1 VSSEKLLPAPS
12 VASAAVKAPETP
24 RTRRACWSRRRI
36 GLTAFLGFAGLGV
49 AIAAVY
55 WVGHRYTHSLSRDA
69 FLDSDLINVSSYATG
84 DIIEIYVQEQSVVTK
99 GQLLAKIDPAVYERE
114 VAVRHS
120 QLAAARSGLHKA
132 EADLAVAEQEVPRKV
147 RIAERKLDIARV
159 VETKANSQLALTT
172 EEVEKG
178 IRAAAASLAA
188 CKAALELAEADY
200 RRYLDLYA
208 TGSVTQRKSQDAT
221 RAHAVARAEVEAATA
236 RLAQAEAMRHRIDI
250 ASDELRAA
258 KHAVEEAS
266 AGLELARI
274 GDLQVEVARRLV
286 EERKEL
292 VESARSALQ
301 LAETNLGYT
310 RVIAP
315 YDGIITKNWRHLGD
329 HVRPGDPIFN
339 MYNPG
344 LLYVTIHLEET
355 LLEGVNVGN
364 GATVEVDA
372 FSQPFRGRVVWIG
385 SATDAN
391 FSLIPRD
398 VSAGEFT
405 YVVQRVTVRLLLEP
419 DERLPLLKPGLSA
432 HVTIEHGPG
441 DPVWAAQAWE
451 RMGAQSGVRPEK
463 R

>member
-1 VSSEKLLPAPS
+1 VSSEKPFPAPS
-12 VASAAVKAPETP
+12 ASPAVRTAPAS
-24 RTRRACWSRRRI
+24 RSSRHRRWSRRRG
-36 GLTAFLGFAGLGV
+36 GLTAFLGLAGLGIAV
-49 AIAAVY
+49 AAVY

-84 DIIEIYVQEQSVVTK
+84 DIVEIYVQEQSPVKK
-99 GQLLAKIDPAVYERE
+99 GQQLAKIDSAVYERE
-114 VAVRHS
+114 VAVKRS
-120 QLAAARSGLHKA
+120 QLTAAKSALHKA

-147 RIAERKLDIARV
+147 RIAERKLDIANAE
-159 VETKANSQLALTT
+159 ETKANSKVSLTI

-178 IRAAAASLAA
+178 IRAATAALAAS
-188 CKAALELAEADY
+188 KATLELAEADY
-200 RRYLDLYA
+200 RRYSDLYE

-221 RAHAVARAEVEAATA
+221 RAHAVARAEVEAAAA
-236 RLAQAEAMRHRIDI
+236 RLAQVEATRLRIDI
-250 ASDELRAA
+250 ANQELRAA
-258 KHAVEEAS
+258 RHGVEEAR
-266 AGLELARI
+266 AGLELARV

-286 EERKEL
+286 DERKEL

-310 RVIAP
+310 RVLAP

-339 MYNPG
+339 MYNPR
-344 LLYVTIHLEET
+344 LLYVTVHLEET
-355 LLEGVNVGN
+355 LLEGVHLGN
-364 GATVEVDA
+364 DATVEVDA
-372 FSQPFRGRVVWIG
+372 FSRPFRGRVVWIG

-419 DERLPLLKPGLSA
+419 DERLPQLKPGLSA
-432 HVTIEHGPG
+432 HVSIEHGPG
-441 DPVWAAQAWE
+441 DAQWAARAWE
-451 RMGAQSGVRPEK
+451 QMGAQSGVRPEK
-463 R
+463 P